1 MFNKAGRHFKQKF
14 LFNGNEIECVS
25 QYKYLGIQFCASGS
39 FSPAQKEL
47 YSKALKGYYKLRR
60 DFISFGPNV
69 KNSIHVFD
77 HTIKPILLY
86 GSEVWGYFNPFKKRL
101 QSNDLVLDQIYLN
114 LEIEKL
120 HIKFSKYILG
130 VNKRA
135 TNFATLSE
143 LGRFPLHFDIIKSMI
158 HYWYRLENLDSNFTL
173 LKDAYEESKKLFEIK
188 IPSWYGSIT
197 LLIKNIRG
205 LKELSNVS
213 KHKFKSSYKD
223 VIYQVY
229 KENWGKQML
238 KHSEGKL
245 CSYSKFK
252 TYFGLEKYLCI
263 LKAFEQRRN
272 FNRFHHQTWGNR
284 NCNQL

>member
-1 MFNKAGRHFKQKF
+1 M
-14 LFNGNEIECVS
+14 CVS

-120 HIKFSKYILG
+120 HIKFSKYVLEYPL
-130 VNKRA
+130 RA
-135 TNFATLSE
+135 
-143 LGRFPLHFDIIKSMI
+143 
-158 HYWYRLENLDSNFTL
+158 L
-173 LKDAYEESKKLFEIK
+173 LY
-188 IPSWYGSIT
+188 
-197 LLIKNIRG
+197 
-205 LKELSNVS
+205 
-213 KHKFKSSYKD
+213 SS
-223 VIYQVY
+223 
-229 KENWGKQML
+229 L
-238 KHSEGKL
+238 
-245 CSYSKFK
+245 
-252 TYFGLEKYLCI
+252 
-263 LKAFEQRRN
+263 
-272 FNRFHHQTWGNR
+272 
-284 NCNQL
+284 

>member
-1 MFNKAGRHFKQKF
+1 MRQDYKVY
-14 LFNGNEIECVS
+14 LPCVS

-60 DFISFGPNV
+60 DFISFEPNV

-158 HYWYRLENLDSNFTL
+158 RYWNRLKNLDSNFTL

-197 LLIKNIRG
+197 YLLKILEDQQNYLMCPNIN
-205 LKELSNVS
+205 SN
-213 KHKFKSSYKD
+213 
-223 VIYQVY
+223 
-229 KENWGKQML
+229 L
-238 KHSEGKL
+238 L
-245 CSYSKFK
+245 
-252 TYFGLEKYLCI
+252 L
-263 LKAFEQRRN
+263 
-272 FNRFHHQTWGNR
+272 
-284 NCNQL
+284 